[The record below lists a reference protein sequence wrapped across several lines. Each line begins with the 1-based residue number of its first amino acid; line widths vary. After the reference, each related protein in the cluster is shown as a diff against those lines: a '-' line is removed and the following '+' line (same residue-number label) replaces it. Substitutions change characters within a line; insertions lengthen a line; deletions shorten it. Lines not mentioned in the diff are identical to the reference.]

1 MRTIIAI
8 LISALAA
15 ASAHAAPQDFFGGPP
30 DPAMQAVTQK
40 YVCDDIRESSGYWT
54 CQTKINVGQGI
65 GLVDLHV
72 QVRHLSAPLT
82 GGVVAYIFDIPKRRL
97 IRDTSFRGLIG
108 FAGFFGEDVAR
119 TLNTRETY
127 SVYVRGQ
134 DVFEVGDLLFEV
146 SETSSSVQF
155 TVQSKSHPNTR
166 QSIIANLAPDPD
178 SCRQSDGLPGW
189 ELSWS
194 DKYSSIEPAL
204 RPVSTE
210 YDMVAG
216 QFNISKGEVTPS
228 FRKSYWPG
236 QNEDY
241 VTLFVDKQPVYQGQW
256 IKITEPT
263 CCSLS
268 LKKKFPLAMLLDMPP
283 EATAIIMVSADP
295 EGKRVIAASSFDPSN
310 IREAVKKVTVGRLD
324 RILAKEK
331 GTCR

>member
-228 FRKSYWPG
+228 FRKSHWPG

-241 VTLFVDKQPVYQGQW
+241 VTLFVDEQPVYQGQW
-256 IKITEPT
+256 IKKSEPT

-268 LKKKFPLAMLLDMPP
+268 IGKKFPLDMLYEMPS
-283 EATAIIMVSADP
+283 EGTGIIMVSADP
-295 EGKRVIAASSFDPSN
+295 EGKTVIAASKFDLSN
-310 IREAVKKVTVGRLD
+310 MMKAAQTAQIGRIN
-324 RILAKEK
+324 RALAKETGK
-331 GTCR
+331 CR

>member
-1 MRTIIAI
+1 MRTTIAI

-15 ASAHAAPQDFFGGPP
+15 ASAHAAPQDFFGGSP
-30 DPAMQAVTQK
+30 DPATQAVAQK
-40 YVCDDIRESSGYWT
+40 YSCDDIRETSGFWT
-54 CQTKINVGQGI
+54 CKTKVNVGQEI
-65 GLVDLHV
+65 GLVDLNV
-72 QVRHLSAPLT
+72 QVKHLSAPLT

-97 IRDTSFRGLIG
+97 IRDTSFRGMVG

-119 TLNTRETY
+119 TLNTRENYTA
-127 SVYVRGQ
+127 YVRGQ

-146 SETSSSVQF
+146 SETSSSVKF

-166 QSIIANLAPDPD
+166 RSVIADLAPDPNK
-178 SCRQSDGLPGW
+178 CRQKDGLLGW

-194 DKYSSIEPAL
+194 DKWASIEPAL
-204 RPVSTE
+204 KPVSTE

-228 FRKSYWPG
+228 FRKSHWPG
-236 QNEDY
+236 QSEDY
-241 VTLFVDKQPVYQGQW
+241 VTLFVDEQPVYQGQW
-256 IKITEPT
+256 IKKTEPT

-295 EGKRVIAASSFDPSN
+295 EGRNVIAASSFDLNN
-310 IREAVKKVTVGRLD
+310 ISEAAKKVTVGRLD
-324 RILAKEK
+324 RMLAKETGK
-331 GTCR
+331 CR